1 MGASPF
7 FMMMT
12 GQTQPDISQHV
23 DPFLEQKRNQLLGAL
38 YENDHPA
45 FEQIFI
51 HLLTYAQKQPQ
62 PDEYSEKLLSQV
74 KTILRKFRP
83 SIEQQCSQEF
93 FTYQNRLKKHILT
106 SIKQSSRTVR
116 HVNFQEWESRI
127 GLNTRQKKLL
137 YKTAMTFQ
145 LTSGCSNYCRR
156 CNEWALP
163 KVRSHFSYEAILT
176 ILEQLVIHKND
187 DISLYGASDPLDWQ
201 EDGKTISDV
210 IDAVENF
217 TLQYNILTKI
227 PRGKETTL
235 KTLLKKNAN
244 LAVSMTRQNKARIK
258 KIEQDLKQI
267 ISKQH
272 DLDELLIPAG
282 LDEDF
287 VTIKPSITDGYGVEI
302 TPDSAVVI
310 IPTFTSAL
318 HPFGHKKLKITSAT
332 TFFPVKKTGRN
343 ALLVD
348 YFKPLEGYDLDQ
360 KRTHLSNLLDVQIE
374 SILLDNGTEEL
385 TPPGMR
391 SLKEYLS
398 IFEEKARIQRHK
410 MTPSI
415 LRHIKNKELTNT
427 PFKKLSHKNKQIYL
441 KKIQRH
447 FDLCKA
453 EKCRQLKRCAISF
466 FLASISDYVNR
477 NPDKIKIIQFL
488 LKKESQS
495 IVSSYARTLEGRPPE
510 TVLVDTHFNAFE
522 IFRFY
527 VFCLL
532 TQSNHHHIISF
543 FTSFPS
549 VYDPVSDLFVGS

>member
-1 MGASPF
+1 
-7 FMMMT
+7 MMMT
-12 GQTQPDISQHV
+12 GQTQPDISQPV
-23 DPFLEQKRNQLLGAL
+23 DPFLEQKKNQLLGAL
-38 YENDHPA
+38 YEDDFPA

-51 HLLTYAQKQPQ
+51 SLLTYTQKKPQ
-62 PDEYSEKLLSQV
+62 PDEYSEKLLTQV
-74 KTILRKFRP
+74 KTILRKFRS
-83 SIEQQCSQEF
+83 SIEQQCSPKF
-93 FTYQNRLKKHILT
+93 FIYQDRLKKHILT
-106 SIKQSSRTVR
+106 SIKQSAMAVR
-116 HVNFQEWESRI
+116 HVKFQEWESRL
-127 GLNTRQKKLL
+127 GLNIRQKKLL
-137 YKTAMTFQ
+137 YKTTMTFQ

-163 KVRSHFSYEAILT
+163 KVRSHFSYEAILN
-176 ILEQLVIHKND
+176 IIDQLVIHKND

-201 EDGKTISDV
+201 EEGKTISDV
-210 IDAVENF
+210 IDAVEDL
-217 TLQYNILTKI
+217 TIHYNILTKI

-244 LAVSMTRQNKARIK
+244 LAVSMTKKNKTRIK
-258 KIEQDLKQI
+258 KIEQDLKQPI
-267 ISKQH
+267 TKQH

-302 TPDSAVVI
+302 TPDSAFVI
-310 IPTFTSAL
+310 IPAFTSAL

-332 TFFPVKKTGRN
+332 TFFPAKKTGRN

-360 KRTHLSNLLDVQIE
+360 KRTHLTRLLDVQIE
-374 SILLDNGTEEL
+374 SILLDNGTDEL

-398 IFEEKARIQRHK
+398 IFEEKARIQRRK

-415 LRHIKNKELTNT
+415 LGHLKNKALSNT
-427 PFKKLSHKNKQIYL
+427 PFKKLSRKDKQTYL
-441 KKIQRH
+441 KKVHRH
-447 FDLCKA
+447 IDLCKE

-466 FLASISDYVNR
+466 FLESISDYVKR
-477 NPDKIKIIQFL
+477 NPDKNKIIRFL
-488 LKKESQS
+488 LKDEIQS
-495 IVSSYARTLEGRPPE
+495 IFKSYADTLKGQSPE
-510 TVLVDTHFNAFE
+510 IILVDPRFDSFV

-532 TQSNHHHIISF
+532 TQSNNDTIFSF
-543 FTSFPS
+543 IQSFPS
-549 VYDPVSDLFVGS
+549 VYDPVSDLFAGS